1 MAVPNSP
8 PLLVTRLM
16 GEIPTLY
23 PYSPFPCAFFRQL
36 YVRPHIPVGGKRLFS
51 MLSSYRCELYIVVT
65 DIEPY
70 AGVHGSLA
78 AHRVLY
84 SIRYAPD
91 KSLGGWPE
99 PTVCSE

>member
-8 PLLVTRLM
+8 PAS
-16 GEIPTLY
+16 GDPPDGGDSY
-23 PYSPFPCAFFRQL
+23 PLPLFSLPLGLFRQL
-36 YVRPHIPVGGKRLFS
+36 YVRPHIPVGGKRLLS

-91 KSLGGWPE
+91 ISLGGWPE